1 MITLSQT
8 WEGNNKIK
16 GKKENKMKSEEFV
29 VKGKNALVKIINEKY
44 NGNLKADDLRL
55 VWIAKDMPILKYALV
70 NLLDNKMYYECTYNE
85 IKDEL
90 SIDIYEKKYNVCLR
104 ADKLT
109 E

>member
-1 MITLSQT
+1 
-8 WEGNNKIK
+8 
-16 GKKENKMKSEEFV
+16 MKSEEFV

-44 NGNLKADDLRL
+44 NSNLKADDLRL
-55 VWIAKDMPILKYALV
+55 VWIANDMPILKCALV
-70 NLLDNKMYYECTYNE
+70 DLLDNKMYYECTYNE

>member
-1 MITLSQT
+1 
-8 WEGNNKIK
+8 
-16 GKKENKMKSEEFV
+16 MKSEEFV

-55 VWIAKDMPILKYALV
+55 VWIAKDMPIL
-70 NLLDNKMYYECTYNE
+70 LLDNKMYYECTYNE

-90 SIDIYEKKYNVCLR
+90 SIDIYEKKHNVCLK
-104 ADKLT
+104 ADELT

>member
-1 MITLSQT
+1 
-8 WEGNNKIK
+8 
-16 GKKENKMKSEEFV
+16 
-29 VKGKNALVKIINEKY
+29 
-44 NGNLKADDLRL
+44 
-55 VWIAKDMPILKYALV
+55 MPILKCALV
-70 NLLDNKMYYECTYNE
+70 DLLDNKMYYECTYNE